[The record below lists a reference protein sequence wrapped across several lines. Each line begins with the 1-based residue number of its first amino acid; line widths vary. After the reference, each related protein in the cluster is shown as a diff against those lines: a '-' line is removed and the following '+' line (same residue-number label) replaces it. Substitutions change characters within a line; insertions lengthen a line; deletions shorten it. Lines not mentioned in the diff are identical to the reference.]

1 MDKAQFALSIY
12 LPMDISVI
20 STWGAEGSAEEMFG
34 ESSACCTNMRL
45 KADMT
50 GDIGN
55 PMLRGRM
62 GDRDRRVPKVPEA
75 GSLGCEVLDKRRGF
89 KQGGRDTH
97 RETFKNK

>member
-12 LPMDISVI
+12 LPMDISFI
-20 STWGAEGSAEEMFG
+20 STWDAEGSAEEMFG

-55 PMLRGRM
+55 PSAPWQDGRQRQK
-62 GDRDRRVPKVPEA
+62 GPQ
-75 GSLGCEVLDKRRGF
+75 SS
-89 KQGGRDTH
+89 
-97 RETFKNK
+97 